1 MIIEMKQLPNNKT
14 TRVQGGQ
21 KGQILRDI
29 EDAVSRGITQ
39 FELVDDCYNYKYLSQ
54 YVREV
59 LDRYYIINYIRP
71 AWKKY
76 DLELRS
82 KYKDTRGGS
91 NFNMYAENSFACKFY
106 KVTTMKDEELGRTRV
121 FVTLMFSEELLE
133 TELKR
138 VQLSAEKQHLDFL
151 KKYYP
156 EELKKIK

>member
-1 MIIEMKQLPNNKT
+1 MIIEMKQLPNNKN

-39 FELVDDCYNYKYLSQ
+39 FELVDDCYNYKYLSG

-59 LDRYYIINYIRP
+59 LDRYYVRNYIRP
-71 AWKKY
+71 SWKKY

-91 NFNMYAENSFACKFY
+91 YFNLYSETSLASKFY

-133 TELKR
+133 TELKHA
-138 VQLSAEKQHLDFL
+138 QLSEENKHLEFL

-156 EELKKIK
+156 DELERIK